1 MIFFKEEKMHYIP
14 FLLFSTIFSLITF
27 STTVSAQYNDISGN
41 NPYIQQYLEAD
52 ENNWN
57 KSIIYVF
64 YNNSSCGACAAAMG
78 MIYNIYEQ
86 NYSGQYS
93 YFEINYADPGEF
105 NFQIEYNLTQPLSV
119 VLVRINDGMAR
130 GYYKIDNPQDWVADP
145 SYFTQNLTSQINN
158 FFN

>member
-1 MIFFKEEKMHYIP
+1 MLHKIFLGLCGALISGFA
-14 FLLFSTIFSLITF
+14 FLTSAT
-27 STTVSAQYNDISGN
+27 AQYNDISGN
-41 NPYIQQYLEAD
+41 NPYIRQYLEAD
-52 ENNWN
+52 EDNWN

-64 YNNSSCGACAAAMG
+64 YNNGSCDACAVAMG

-93 YFEINYADPGEF
+93 YFEINYADPGEY
-105 NFQIEYNLTQPLSV
+105 NFQIEYDLTQPLSV

-130 GYYKIDNPQDWVADP
+130 GYYKIDNPQYWVADP

>member
-1 MIFFKEEKMHYIP
+1 MLHKIFLGLCGALISGFA
-14 FLLFSTIFSLITF
+14 FLTPAT
-27 STTVSAQYNDISGN
+27 AQYNDISGN

-52 ENNWN
+52 EENWN

-64 YNNSSCGACAAAMG
+64 YNNGSCHSCAAAMG

-93 YFEINYADPGEF
+93 YFEINYADPGEY

-145 SYFTQNLTSQINN
+145 SYFEQNLTSQINN